1 MDSLDGTRY
10 VLLDQFLGSGRPE
23 PEAERLEAERLV
35 AESLV
40 AERLKADRAKAEP
53 REPEPGPEV

>member
-35 AESLV
+35 AE
-40 AERLKADRAKAEP
+40 RLKADRAKAEP

>member
-23 PEAERLEAERLV
+23 PEAERLEAKRL
-35 AESLV
+35 E
-40 AERLKADRAKAEP
+40 AERLKADRAT
-53 REPEPGPEV
+53 